1 MHNPLAIIFRVKSVD
16 KLEFA
21 AAPVR
26 FAHQEAKSGALGASV
41 ARASGTRRTA
51 AQKALPPWLAL
62 LGSDPA
68 RSATKFELNINLKTA
83 KALGLTVPPDL
94 LAFAD
99 EVIE

>member
-62 LGSDPA
+62 LRSDPA
-68 RSATKFELNINLKTA
+68 RSAHEIRTEHQSQDGESA
-83 KALGLTVPPDL
+83 RPHRA
-94 LAFAD
+94 A
-99 EVIE
+99 